1 MLWEFKFDCESS
13 KLLLVLGQ
21 NSSLFFDKFLGGGRK
36 KLNSLDRSQTEAEA
50 EAEAEAEVVKAKK
63 SR

>member
-1 MLWEFKFDCESS
+1 MLREFKFDCESS

-21 NSSLFFDKFLGGGRK
+21 NSSLFFDKFLGRGRK

-50 EAEAEAEVVKAKK
+50 EVVKAKK